1 MAMNND
7 TLNDTQLQLEQEK
20 QARVHAEVQAQ
31 TLQRQRVIE
40 EKKMR
45 EMEKIR
51 EQLEKLLDE
60 ERQAKKDE
68 EIVRT
73 LQARILNEEWARRET
88 LEKLQEEQKKMLEAE
103 RKKREEFEKMQ
114 NDKERELK
122 EAQSRVEEMEKERK
136 KLDKQL
142 DHALEKAK
150 AANHGQEVLE
160 TKIKIQEQETDAE
173 LDKETASRVTS
184 LLPSASFYV
193 KNRDRPSYMPMR
205 SASMRETSYS
215 RSIRRRQ
222 KPSTNTSTLSVA
234 NPNGGPGSMIGDH
247 VSNTNVVIEE
257 NNSTGSGADE

>member
-1 MAMNND
+1 
-7 TLNDTQLQLEQEK
+7 
-20 QARVHAEVQAQ
+20 
-31 TLQRQRVIE
+31 
-40 EKKMR
+40 
-45 EMEKIR
+45 
-51 EQLEKLLDE
+51 
-60 ERQAKKDE
+60 
-68 EIVRT
+68 
-73 LQARILNEEWARRET
+73 
-88 LEKLQEEQKKMLEAE
+88 
-103 RKKREEFEKMQ
+103 MQ